1 MARLIVVPDARA
13 VAEAAADRVVAILGG
28 ALELRGAA
36 HLALTGGSTAG
47 ALYDALREPA
57 RRAALDWR
65 LVEAWWGD
73 DRLVPSGDAR
83 SNVHGAAAILDAVGG
98 LGFDARR
105 IHPFPI
111 DEATELGNDAAWVA
125 ATYAARLRERLP
137 DDAGLPIFDLVLL
150 GMGPDGHILSVFPD
164 SPALGPDAPLVVDV
178 PAPSHVEPHVARVTL
193 NPRLVAAARAVLVMV
208 TGAAKAT
215 RVAEVLDGP
224 TRRDPPAGAAGTRIE
239 RDVDHRPG
247 GGRPAEPLIAR
258 QATVARSPVQTTA
271 AASASRGA

>member
-1 MARLIVVPDARA
+1 VARLIVVPHARA

-28 ALELRGAA
+28 AVESRGAA

-65 LVEAWWGD
+65 LVEVWWGD
-73 DRLVPSGDAR
+73 ERLVPSGDAR
-83 SNVHGAAAILDAVGG
+83 SNVRGAAAILDVEGG

-125 ATYAARLRERLP
+125 VTYAARLRERLP
-137 DDAGLPIFDLVLL
+137 ADDGLPVFDLVLL

-164 SPALGPDAPLVVDV
+164 SPALAADAPLVVDV

-208 TGAAKAT
+208 TGGAKAAA
-215 RVAEVLDGP
+215 VAEVLDGQLDV
-224 TRRDPPAGAAGTRIE
+224 TRLPAQLARGSNATWIIDRAAAG
-239 RDVDHRPG
+239 RP
-247 GGRPAEPLIAR
+247 
-258 QATVARSPVQTTA
+258 S
-271 AASASRGA
+271 S